1 MIFYGDSFK
10 TDKDE
15 WITGDIK
22 STIKLRYDNNYDKEV
37 FNKISNLFKNDKN
50 VKIEI
55 INIDEN
61 KK

>member
-10 TDKDE
+10 NDE
-15 WITGDIK
+15 NCIYGDVK
-22 STIKLRYDNNYDKEV
+22 STIKMEYKQEYDKEV
-37 FNKISNLFKNDKN
+37 FNKIYNLFKNDKN

-55 INIDEN
+55 LSIEEN